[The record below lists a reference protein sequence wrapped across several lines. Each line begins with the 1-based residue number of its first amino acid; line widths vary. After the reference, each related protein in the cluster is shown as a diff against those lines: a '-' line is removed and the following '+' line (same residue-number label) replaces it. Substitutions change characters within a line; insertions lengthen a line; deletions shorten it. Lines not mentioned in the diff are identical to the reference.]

1 LRVHHVDYIHRGHD
15 IGDVAMYLQ
24 ACWLVAGCLADHDRP
39 DQIAHDRHQPA
50 LGVLIGNPFGL
61 PTEWQWS
68 NYGNIIV
75 SQRYW
80 LQMSNSLVIAVL
92 TVFLTLAFGAMA
104 AFCFAHVRF
113 LGSDYLLNYFLIG
126 PMFPAATAILPL
138 YIRIRNLGL
147 VDTYWGVV
155 LP

>member
-1 LRVHHVDYIHRGHD
+1 MRVHHVDYIHRGHD

-80 LQMSNSLVIAVL
+80 LQMSNSLVIAML

-104 AFCFAHVRF
+104 AFCFAIYRNEF
-113 LGSDYLLNYFLIG
+113 NTEWQLGLAFITL
-126 PMFPAATAILPL
+126 TILPT
-138 YIRIRNLGL
+138 IIVFSWPRN
-147 VDTYWGVV
+147 TSSPV
-155 LP
+155 LPPVR